1 MVSLEEFLIIYV
13 PIIVGQATTETFRS
27 VVIDAILLAKNV
39 RDLGQ
44 TNASNALIL
53 TDLFSTLRI
62 DASIA

>member
-1 MVSLEEFLIIYV
+1 MVSLEEFRIIYV

-27 VVIDAILLAKNV
+27 VAIDAILLAKNV

-53 TDLFSTLRI
+53 TDLF
-62 DASIA
+62 